1 MDNDFFNGGGFDKS
15 SNLENVTSKFFTSSR
30 DLNSILFGIQY
41 NTVYLI
47 LGIVFGSVLNL
58 IFPVYNAKKSMV
70 VISFEV
76 LFQTIIT
83 SLMIHYIK
91 KLSNKIPFY
100 LGNENNVDKRV
111 GMDIIVSI
119 AFIASQ
125 INLLKKIQ
133 HLSKKSINWVSSK
146 MRTNKTVKTN
156 KKQEIKNIVKQILK
170 NKSQSQEKS
179 NQVNQTN
186 QIKQITQQIEE
197 AKKYKTIAQQ
207 NNYNNNTQSQ
217 FVPMPMSSNQNSGSY
232 GNALQ
237 SHNVENFSSF
247 DVMKPLNSMDQ
258 NSSLNGSFNDYRSN
272 MTAHDYNNMSF

>member
-1 MDNDFFNGGGFDKS
+1 
-15 SNLENVTSKFFTSSR
+15 
-30 DLNSILFGIQY
+30 
-41 NTVYLI
+41 
-47 LGIVFGSVLNL
+47 
-58 IFPVYNAKKSMV
+58 MV

-76 LFQTIIT
+76 LFQIIIT
-83 SLMIHYIK
+83 SLLIHYIK
-91 KLSNKIPFY
+91 KISNKIPFY

-119 AFIASQ
+119 VFIASQ

-133 HLSKKSINWVSSK
+133 HISKKSINWVNSK
-146 MRTNKTVKTN
+146 MKTNKSTKSN
-156 KKQEIKNIVKQILK
+156 KKQEIKNIVKNILK
-170 NKSQSQEKS
+170 NKSQSEEKT

-197 AKKYKTIAQQ
+197 SKKYKTIAKQGGY
-207 NNYNNNTQSQ
+207 NKNNNSQ

-237 SHNVENFSSF
+237 SHNIQNFSSF
-247 DVMKPLNSMDQ
+247 DVLKPQSSMDQ